1 MERYLPMNQCKYL
14 MVLNSKFCRLKG
26 QENPKCRQC
35 SIKDTVAAQRSSE
48 LAPRGLRRL
57 QLK

>member
-1 MERYLPMNQCKYL
+1 MNQCKYL